1 MNPLTLRAPPRC
13 PPSIV
18 TALCRGAKPDQLPRG
33 APRPCARARPLHISD
48 VVVSSWRELGAAA
61 RRDESFSTVFQLN
74 RMTNVS
80 LFDF

>member
-1 MNPLTLRAPPRC
+1 MNPLTLKALPRC
-13 PPSIV
+13 PPSRPPCAV
-18 TALCRGAKPDQLPRG
+18 VAKPDQLPRG
-33 APRPCARARPLHISD
+33 APRPCVRARPLHISD